1 MEHKHLAFPMKLV
14 TWNIEKG
21 KRWSMLERCHGE
33 RLIITHDGKDKA
45 EIGPAEEAAI
55 RRARQAAD
63 TIRELRRAI
72 RPLGIPIKEIIED
85 GRA

>member
-1 MEHKHLAFPMKLV
+1 MERIAAEEV
-14 TWNIEKG
+14 G
-21 KRWSMLERCHGE
+21 KRLFEILERADHGE

-55 RRARQAAD
+55 RRARQAKD
-63 TIRELRRAI
+63 TIRELRKTT

>member
-1 MEHKHLAFPMKLV
+1 MEKIAAEEVGSRLPE
-14 TWNIEKG
+14 I
-21 KRWSMLERCHGE
+21 LERAAHGE
-33 RLIITHDGKDKA
+33 HFTITQNGEDKA

-63 TIRELRRAI
+63 TIRELRKSI
-72 RPLGIPIKEIIED
+72 QPLGIPLKEAIED